1 MLYLRFN
8 LDGQEYAI
16 DTSNVIEIAPLVKI
30 KKGPGNASYIAGIMN
45 YRGKPIPVMDLTM
58 MILGREFSPS
68 MNTRIIITQVNDNN
82 TPRLVGV
89 ITEHINGVINKDEIE
104 FFNSNNVSGNAA
116 YLGNIAIDQKYMI
129 QTVLIENL
137 LLDKLNDMPNLS
149 QSGSGDF

>member
-1 MLYLRFN
+1 
-8 LDGQEYAI
+8 
-16 DTSNVIEIAPLVKI
+16 
-30 KKGPGNASYIAGIMN
+30 
-45 YRGKPIPVMDLTM
+45 
-58 MILGREFSPS
+58 
-68 MNTRIIITQVNDNN
+68 MNTRIIITRVNDNN

-104 FFNSNNVSGNAA
+104 FFNSSNVSGNAA